1 MLNICILRH
10 ALALE
15 AGLCSSGGVDRNA
28 QMSETRMAGQSDAET
43 RVILVQIEIGA
54 MDDQAEGHYDQI

>member
-1 MLNICILRH
+1 
-10 ALALE
+10 
-15 AGLCSSGGVDRNA
+15 
-28 QMSETRMAGQSDAET
+28 MSETRMAGQSDAET